1 MRNRLVLCTAMLLL
15 SATGVARAQ
24 QAAAARD
31 TTMSRWLDLGYRNS
45 TVDGDKARWERYR
58 DMRNGLVANMG
69 FSKET
74 DKVALGFS
82 AANIGYHDQQ
92 YQFDVN
98 SFGSFK
104 LNAGWNSTPLNYGY
118 NTVTPWKDQGNNV
131 WTLDAATRAQVQ
143 AKTLPAGF
151 VGIGSTAAQYAL
163 PSVYRAL
170 ATTFPMQAR
179 RDAADVGLNYRLSSS
194 ASLDVAI
201 ATTKKSGN
209 MPYGVAFAFNN
220 GNELPMAI
228 DNRTN
233 DVNVHLEWAKANKG
247 VIRVGYTGSWFTNQ
261 FQSLTW
267 DNPLIATDYTNGKAP
282 PLGPYDPSGYSNGNG
297 PARGRLAL
305 PPSNSLGSLSAFGMY
320 KLPSHTTVNGQLAFT
335 TMKQDEQLIP
345 WTTNSQIANSAVY
358 ALFPHLAT
366 LPRQSAEA
374 EVKGIN
380 AQFAVTTKP
389 MDNVAIDL
397 RYRYNDHKNN
407 TPHFDAV
414 EYVRFDAVPEETGSE
429 TEQFNIKRNTVE
441 AGLTYSALRNTS
453 LRVSYI
459 IDDVKRTGRAFSDM
473 KDNSFRVSMDTYG
486 NQYLTLRGVF
496 ENTSRKGD
504 GFSEASLEEGGAQPG
519 LRFYDEA
526 DKEAKKGTLILQVTP
541 NEKFDLGFSLAT
553 GKDEYKGEGFEF
565 GLLDSKN
572 TSYTF
577 SVGVYPT
584 DKVTLGGNYGWDKFK
599 SNQKSRNAN
608 PPSTPLAAYESWLD
622 PNRDWYLD
630 NDETVKNAGLFLDLI
645 KVLPKTDIKFSYDYS
660 SSDNGNIYS
669 GPRIVELSTNTV
681 LPPVVAQTGV
691 DTKPCATGL
700 TSCFL
705 QFPNVTNKWT
715 QVRVDLVHMFR
726 PKLGVGVSYWYEKLE
741 ITDWANTDNADGSV
755 RIDPLG
761 SLNTGYGNRPYT
773 GRTGMVRLIYTY

>member
-1 MRNRLVLCTAMLLL
+1 MRNGLVLCTAMLLL

-31 TTMSRWLDLGYRNS
+31 TTLSRWLDLGYRNS
-45 TVDGDKARWERYR
+45 SVDGDKARWERYR
-58 DMRNGLVANMG
+58 DMRNGVVANMG
-69 FSKET
+69 VSKET
-74 DKVALGFS
+74 DKVAIGFS
-82 AANIGYHDQQ
+82 AANIGYDDQQ
-92 YQFDVN
+92 YRLDVN
-98 SFGSFK
+98 SFGTFK

-131 WTLDAATRAQVQ
+131 WTLDPTTRAAVQ

-163 PSVYRAL
+163 PSVYRGL
-170 ATTFPMQAR
+170 ATAFPMQAR

-201 ATTKKSGN
+201 GTTKKSGN

-220 GNELPMAI
+220 GNELPMEI

-233 DVNVHLEWAKANKG
+233 DVNVHFEWAKADKG
-247 VIRVGYTGSWFTNQ
+247 VIRLGYTGSWFTTQ

-267 DNPLIATDYTNGKAP
+267 DNPLQATDYTNGKAP

-320 KLPSHTTVNGQLAFT
+320 KLPSHTTVNGQLSFT
-335 TMKQDEQLIP
+335 TMKQDDQLIP
-345 WTTNSQIANSAVY
+345 WTTNTNIANSAVY
-358 ALFPHLAT
+358 ALFPKLAM

-374 EVKGIN
+374 EVKGVN
-380 AQFAVTTKP
+380 VQLAATSRP

-397 RYRYNDHKNN
+397 RWRYNDHKNH
-407 TPHFDAV
+407 TPSFDAH
-414 EYVRFDAVPEETGSE
+414 EYVRFDAVPEETGSATHE
-429 TEQFNIKRNTVE
+429 LNITRNTVE
-441 AGLTYSALRNTS
+441 AGVTYSALRNTS
-453 LRVSYI
+453 IRASYI
-459 IDDVKRTGRAFSDM
+459 IDDVNRTGRAFSDM

-496 ENTSRKGD
+496 ENTSRKGS
-504 GFSEASLEEGGAQPG
+504 GFSEASLEDGGAQPG
-519 LRFYDEA
+519 LRFYDES
-526 DKEAKKGTLILQVTP
+526 DKDARKGTLILQVTP

-553 GKDEYKGEGFEF
+553 GKDEYKGEGHEF
-565 GLLDSKN
+565 GLLDTKN
-572 TSYTF
+572 TSYT
-577 SVGVYPT
+577 VTAGIYPT
-584 DKVTLGGNYGWDKFK
+584 EKVTLGGSYGWDKFE

-608 PPSTPLAAYESWLD
+608 PPSGVPGAYESWTD

-660 SSDNGNIYS
+660 SSDNAFLYS
-669 GPRIVELSTNTV
+669 GPRIQALITNTT
-681 LPPVVAQTGV
+681 PTVA
-691 DTKPCATGL
+691 DLSKPCPTG
-700 TSCFL
+700 TTTCFE

-715 QVRVDLVHMFR
+715 QMRVDLIHMFR
-726 PKLGVGVSYWYEKLE
+726 PKIGVGVSYWYEKLE
-741 ITDWANTDNADGSV
+741 ITDWTNTDNADGSV

-773 GRTGMVRLIYTY
+773 GRTGTVRLIYTY